1 MRRREGESSL
11 VSGGCAVGEVVNKGG
26 NALEAPAQEAEINFK
41 LNLADRM
48 LDFEAFRGELG
59 VRRLE
64 GGGGASQPESQ
75 HGGKRREG

>member
-11 VSGGCAVGEVVNKGG
+11 VSSGCAVVNKGG
-26 NALEAPAQEAEINFK
+26 VALEAPAQEAEINFK